1 MATSRIIPT
10 TKPSDLVTFTLK
22 IDGTEVPRT
31 ILVQSIAIQNEINKI
46 PSARI
51 SIIDGD
57 AALEDFEVAN
67 QDLFVPGKSI
77 EIFVGYHSDE
87 TSVFKGI
94 IITHRLRVRN
104 NSSQLIVDCKDEAV
118 KLSVGRK
125 NKYFFDKTDSDVI
138 GEIIGDYS
146 LTNSIAA
153 TSVQHKELVQFDCT
167 DWDFMIARLEAN
179 GYVCVIDEDNG
190 ITSVKPA
197 LDDDPVLE
205 LLYGA
210 TIMEFDSEMD
220 ARDQYQGVSA
230 YSWDYTNQQI
240 LNVQAA
246 EPGTTENGN
255 ISSSDLS
262 NVIGLASFD
271 LKHTGQIAQEEL
283 QAWADAQL
291 LKNRLSKIKGRVKFQ
306 GFPDVKPASVISLDG
321 LGDRI
326 NGKVFVTG
334 VRHEI
339 SNGDWITNA
348 QFGLSAN
355 WFAAEFSV
363 NTPKAAAMLPA
374 VNGLQIGVVTQLKE
388 DPDGEDRIQVR
399 LPIINADDQGVWSRV
414 ASPDAGDKRGFF
426 FRPELGDE
434 VVVGFLNDDPRDP
447 VVLGML
453 NSSAKPA
460 PLQAADENNIK
471 AYVSRS
477 EIKLTFDD
485 DKKSVKLETPGGRIL
500 FMDDDSKVIQIE
512 DGNGNKILL
521 NDDGISIES
530 SKKISLKTK
539 DDISIEGNNLSS
551 KAQMSFKAEGS
562 AGLELKSNA
571 TAVLKGAMVQIN

>member
-31 ILVQSIAIQNEINKI
+31 ILIQSIAIQNEINKI

-77 EIFVGYHSDE
+77 EIFAGYHSDE
-87 TSVFKGI
+87 TSLFKGI
-94 IITHRLRVRN
+94 IITHRLRVRSS
-104 NSSQLIVDCKDEAV
+104 SSQLIVDCKDEAV

-125 NKYFFDKTDSDVI
+125 NKYFFDKADSDVI
-138 GEIIGDYS
+138 EEIIGDYS
-146 LTNSIAA
+146 LANSIEA

-167 DWDFMIARLEAN
+167 DWDFMITRLEAN
-179 GYVCVIDEDNG
+179 GCVCVIDEDG
-190 ITSVKPA
+190 ISSKKPA

-220 ARDQYQGVSA
+220 ARDQYQGVTA
-230 YSWDYTNQQI
+230 YSWDYTSQQI

-255 ISSSDLS
+255 ISSTDLS
-262 NVIGLASFD
+262 DVIGLASYD
-271 LKHTGQIAQEEL
+271 LKHTGQVAQEEL

-306 GFPDVKPASVISLDG
+306 GFPDVKPATIISLDG

-339 SNGDWITNA
+339 ANGDWITDA

-355 WFAAEFSV
+355 WFATEFLV

-399 LPIINADDQGVWSRV
+399 LPIIDAADQGVWSRV
-414 ASPDAGDKRGFF
+414 ASLDAGDKRGFF

-447 VVLGML
+447 VILGML

-460 PLQAADENNIK
+460 PLKAADENNIK

-500 FMDDDSKVIQIE
+500 FMDDDSKVIQIQ
-512 DGNGNKILL
+512 DGNGNKISL
-521 NDDGISIES
+521 DDNGITIES

-551 KAQMSFKAEGS
+551 KAQLSFKAEGT
-562 AGLELKSNA
+562 AGLELKSSA
-571 TAVLKGAMVQIN
+571 TAVLKGAIVQIN